1 MDRLLKFI
9 GQILINYMRFKIEI
23 TPPTR
28 EQWAFFPNQN
38 KGVYFCREANG
49 KYSQHIDFI
58 PSVIY

>member
-28 EQWAFFPNQN
+28 EQWASFPNQN
-38 KGVYFCREANG
+38 KGVYFCRKTNG
-49 KYSQHIDFI
+49 LLKI
-58 PSVIY
+58 P